1 LALGGLYL
9 RRRRFVEP
17 LLLAGTAY
25 AALISVRHSTVFVIL
40 AAPMIATEL
49 SYYWQAWVARQP
61 RASAARILDGL
72 SSEKRAAFSRNS
84 VWLLAGLATIFVWTP
99 RDMWPSGFDAK
110 MFPVEL
116 ASRHPELA
124 TARMFTPDQWADYLL
139 YANYPRQKVFYDD
152 RAFYGEKLYR
162 SVNGLLTAQSGWAAT
177 LEAYGI
183 DRVLIQTGS
192 PLSARLRESSSW
204 SVIDQDSTAELFTRR
219 NANGSIP
226 ESPSHAE
233 SAR

>member
-1 LALGGLYL
+1 
-9 RRRRFVEP
+9 
-17 LLLAGTAY
+17 
-25 AALISVRHSTVFVIL
+25 
-40 AAPMIATEL
+40 
-49 SYYWQAWVARQP
+49 
-61 RASAARILDGL
+61 
-72 SSEKRAAFSRNS
+72 
-84 VWLLAGLATIFVWTP
+84 
-99 RDMWPSGFDAK
+99 
-110 MFPVEL
+110 
-116 ASRHPELA
+116 
-124 TARMFTPDQWADYLL
+124 
-139 YANYPRQKVFYDD
+139 
-152 RAFYGEKLYR
+152 
-162 SVNGLLTAQSGWAAT
+162 